1 MKNLQRPYLL
11 FSVCLL
17 FATGCGSS
25 ERLSPEI
32 VQTVADQAAH
42 IATLELHLRDSE
54 KSLSTL
60 SEELKEYKAKL
71 SAAEKA
77 QQLLRE
83 SNQESDEIRQQAS
96 NENSALKAEL
106 RAAIKKLSVAEDS
119 LVLVANE
126 RERRKQRK
134 PVVGKWN
141 GYETSF
147 EFREDGT
154 GVFLGAPK
162 KKREAFQSG
171 RGYEQETKFTDEH
184 SLNYEFRYTA
194 TAEPGVYILHG
205 TWKSGERT
213 FGTAPGT
220 RAEGVFRVSDDGDSA
235 SYEGWNT
242 NGSPKAVKRVR

>member
-1 MKNLQRPYLL
+1 MKNLQRHYLL
-11 FSVCLL
+11 FSVCLA

-32 VQTVADQAAH
+32 VETVANQAAQ

-54 KSLSTL
+54 KSLSTVG
-60 SEELKEYKAKL
+60 EELQEYKAKL

-83 SNQESDEIRQQAS
+83 SNQKSDEIRQQAA

-106 RAAIKKLSVAEDS
+106 RAVIKKLSVAEDS

-134 PVVGKWN
+134 PVVGKWVA
-141 GYETSF
+141 YQTSF

-154 GVFLGAPK
+154 GVFLGEPK
-162 KKREAFQSG
+162 RSRHDDDIGERSV
-171 RGYEQETKFTDEH
+171 DI
-184 SLNYEFRYTA
+184 SLNYDFRYTA
-194 TAEPGVYILHG
+194 TAEPGVYNLHG
-205 TWKSGERT
+205 TWKSGERMS
-213 FGTAPGT
+213 GTAPGT

-242 NGSPKAVKRVR
+242 KESPGAVKRER